1 MAHITIN
8 GVTVDPLA
16 QRSELAD
23 ASLIAEDASRSN
35 YVLVQTDHV
44 LSAEE
49 KAQLTQLGAVIH
61 EYVPENT
68 YLCGYQPSD
77 LDAVRDLPF
86 VTWADVYLEGFK
98 IAPSLRGEGLRPD
111 ISVLRAPADALAP
124 GTRTVDVVLHDD
136 VDPGS
141 YEVRQ
146 RIAAAAGLSPD
157 DLRPARDKLRVEVPE
172 EALAALTSM
181 DEVRQVEEV
190 PERSLYNSVARPILR
205 ADVVVDGT
213 PQQGEG
219 QVVAVADTGFDLGS
233 TTNVHS
239 AFTGRIARLY
249 ALGRPT
255 RADDPDGHGTHVAG
269 SVLGDAAS
277 APMGGAVQG
286 TAPRATLVLQSL
298 LDRRG
303 RLGGIPVDLRDLFT
317 PPYENDGARVHT
329 NSWGSTVPGLPYDR
343 SAFEIDDMVWR
354 NQDLVICFAAGND
367 GNDRDR
373 DGRVN
378 LGDVG
383 SEGTAKNCITV
394 GASENGRPE
403 IRSTYGQLWGRDF
416 PVNPIRDDRQADN
429 PDGMAAFSNRGP
441 TREGR
446 IKPDVVGPGTS
457 ILSALSRAAAGT
469 PGDPFGAS
477 ADPKFFFLSGTSM
490 ATPLVAGCVAVLRET
505 LVNNG
510 TPQPSAALVK
520 AMLINGAVE
529 LPGQYDPSDAG
540 PSPNN
545 DSGFGR
551 VDLSRSVV
559 LPGDDERAGF
569 HEGGPLDQGEQE
581 RLRIRIPERDGGR
594 KPTFVV
600 TLVWTD
606 PPGAAL
612 QNDLDLVVRTADGRE
627 RHGNMG
633 TSAGFDRTN
642 NVEQVQW
649 DDIPAGGVAVI
660 VRAHRITRFP
670 QPYAFAWRIS

>member
-1 MAHITIN
+1 MARITIN
-8 GVTVDPLA
+8 GVTLDPLA
-16 QRSELAD
+16 QRDELAH
-23 ASLIAEDASRSN
+23 ASLIAEDASQSN

-44 LSAEE
+44 LSPEE
-49 KAQLTQLGAVIH
+49 KTQLAQLGAVIH
-61 EYVPENT
+61 EYVPQNT

-77 LDAVRDLPF
+77 LDAVRALPF

-111 ISVLRAPADALAP
+111 ISVLRAPADAVVP
-124 GTRTVDVVLHDD
+124 GTRVVDVALHED

-141 YEVRQ
+141 QEVRQ
-146 RIAAAAGLSPD
+146 RIAAAVGLDPD

-172 EALAALTSM
+172 ESLAALTAV
-181 DEVRQVEEV
+181 DEVRQVEKV
-190 PERSLYNSVARPILR
+190 PERGLYNSVARPILH
-205 ADVVVDGT
+205 ADIAMNGT

-219 QVVAVADTGFDLGS
+219 QVVAVADTGLDLGS

-239 AFTGRIARLY
+239 AFTGRVARLY

-255 RADDPDGHGTHVAG
+255 RADDPEGHGTHVAG
-269 SVLGDAAS
+269 SVLGNDTSPA
-277 APMGGAVQG
+277 MGGAVQG

-303 RLGGIPVDLRDLFT
+303 HLGGIPVDLRDLFT
-317 PPYENDGARVHT
+317 APYDSDGARVHT
-329 NSWGSTVPGLPYDR
+329 NSWGSIEPGLPYDR
-343 SAFEIDDMVWR
+343 SAFEIDDMVW
-354 NQDLVICFAAGND
+354 NHQDLVICFAAGND

-373 DGRVN
+373 DGRIN

-383 SEGTAKNCITV
+383 SEGAAKNCITI
-394 GASENGRPE
+394 GASENHRPD
-403 IRSTYGQLWGRDF
+403 IPSTYGQLWGRDY
-416 PVNPIRDDRQADN
+416 PVNPIRDDRQADD

-457 ILSALSRAAAGT
+457 ILSALSRSAASL
-469 PGDPFGAS
+469 PDDPFGSS
-477 ADPKFFFLSGTSM
+477 ADPRFHFLSGTSM

-505 LVNNG
+505 LVKNG
-510 TPQPSAALVK
+510 TPRPSAALIK

-529 LPGQYDPSDAG
+529 LPGQYTPSEAG

-545 DSGFGR
+545 NSGFGR

-559 LPGDDERAGF
+559 LPGDHDRAGF
-569 HEGGPLDQGEQE
+569 QEGGPLDQGEQE
-581 RLRIRIPERDGGR
+581 VVRIRVPERNGGPVPMF
-594 KPTFVV
+594 KV

-606 PPGAAL
+606 PAGAAL
-612 QNDLDLVVRTADGRE
+612 QNDLDLVVQAADGRE

-649 DDIPAGGVAVI
+649 DDIPAGDVAVI

-670 QPYAFAWRIS
+670 QPYAFAWRVS

>member
-1 MAHITIN
+1 MARITIN
-8 GVTVDPLA
+8 GVTMDPLV
-16 QRSELAD
+16 QRAELAE
-23 ASLIAEDASRSN
+23 AALIAEDASRSN
-35 YVLVQTDHV
+35 YLLVQTDHV

-49 KAQLTQLGAVIH
+49 KAQLAQLGAVIH

-111 ISVLRAPADALAP
+111 ISVLRAPADAVAP
-124 GTRTVDVVLHDD
+124 GTRTVDVVFHED
-136 VDPGS
+136 VDPS
-141 YEVRQ
+141 SHEVRQ
-146 RIAAAAGLSPD
+146 RIAEAAGISPD
-157 DLRPARDKLRVEVPE
+157 DLRPARGKVRIEVPQE
-172 EALAALTSM
+172 SLAAFAAV

-190 PERSLYNSVARPILR
+190 PERSLCNSVARPILH
-205 ADVVVDGT
+205 ADLLVDGT

-233 TTNVHS
+233 DADVHS
-239 AFTGRIARLY
+239 AFTGRVAHLY
-249 ALGRPT
+249 ALGRSAT
-255 RADDPDGHGTHVAG
+255 ADDPHGHGTHVAG
-269 SVLGDAAS
+269 SVLGDATS
-277 APMGGAVQG
+277 AALGGAVQG

-298 LDRRG
+298 LDTQG
-303 RLGGIPVDLRDLFT
+303 GLGGIPDDLHDLFT
-317 PPYENDGARVHT
+317 PPYDDDGARVHT
-329 NSWGSTVPGLPYDR
+329 NSWGSTVPGLPYDS
-343 SAFEIDDMVWR
+343 SAFEIDDMVWN

-373 DGRVN
+373 DGSIN
-378 LGDVG
+378 LGDIG
-383 SEGTAKNCITV
+383 SEGSAKNCITI
-394 GASENGRPE
+394 GASENDRPG
-403 IRSTYGQLWGRDF
+403 IGSTYGQLWSRDF

-429 PDGMAAFSNRGP
+429 PDGMAAFSSRGP

-457 ILSALSRAAAGT
+457 ILSALSRAAT
-469 PGDPFGAS
+469 SIPGDPFGAS
-477 ADPKFFFLSGTSM
+477 ADPQFSFLSGTSM

-510 TPQPSAALVK
+510 TPEPSAALIK

-529 LPGQYDPSDAG
+529 LPGQYTPSEAG

-545 DSGFGR
+545 NSGFGR
-551 VDLSRSVV
+551 VDLARAVV
-559 LPGDDERAGF
+559 LPEDDERAGF
-569 HEGGPLDQGEQE
+569 HEGGPLGQGEQE
-581 RLRIRIPERDGGR
+581 PMRIRIPEPDGAAP
-594 KPTFVV
+594 PTFKV

-612 QNDLDLVVRTADGRE
+612 QNDLDLVVRAIDGQE

-633 TSAGFDRTN
+633 TSSGFDRTN
-642 NVEQVQW
+642 NVEQVLW
-649 DDIPAGGVAVI
+649 DGIPAGDAEVV

-670 QPYAFAWRIS
+670 QPYAVAWSIS

>member
-1 MAHITIN
+1 MARITIN

-16 QRSELAD
+16 QRDELAA

-35 YVLVQTDHV
+35 YVLVQADHV
-44 LSAEE
+44 LSGEE
-49 KAQLTQLGAVIH
+49 KAQLARLGVVIH

-68 YLCGYQPSD
+68 YLCGYRPAD

-98 IAPSLRGEGLRPD
+98 ITPSLRGRGLRPD
-111 ISVLRAPADALAP
+111 ISLLRAPAESLAA
-124 GTRTVDVVLHDD
+124 GTRTLDIVLHED
-136 VDPGS
+136 VDAGS
-141 YEVRQ
+141 PEVRQ
-146 RIAAAAGLSPD
+146 RIAEAAGLSAE
-157 DLRPARDKLRVEVPE
+157 DLRPARDKLRAEVPE
-172 EALAALTSM
+172 QSLAALTAV
-181 DEVRQVEEV
+181 DEVRQLEEV
-190 PERSLYNSVARPILR
+190 PERSLYNRVARPILH
-205 ADVVVDGT
+205 ADLVVNGT
-213 PQQGEG
+213 PLQGEG

-233 TTNVHS
+233 TTDAHA
-239 AFTGRIARLY
+239 AFTGRVARLY
-249 ALGRPT
+249 ALGRRT

-269 SVLGDAAS
+269 SVLGDGMSAA
-277 APMGGAVQG
+277 MGGAVQG

-298 LDRRG
+298 LDRG
-303 RLGGIPVDLRDLFT
+303 GGLGGIPADLRDLFT

-329 NSWGSTVPGLPYDR
+329 NSWGSLVPGLPYDR
-343 SAFEIDDMVWR
+343 GAFEIDDMVW
-354 NQDLVICFAAGND
+354 NNPDLVICFAAGND

-383 SEGTAKNCITV
+383 SEGAAKNSLTV
-394 GASENGRPE
+394 GASENDRPD
-403 IRSTYGQLWGRDF
+403 IRSTYGQLWGGDF
-416 PVNPIRDDRQADN
+416 PVNPLRDDRQADN

-446 IKPDVVGPGTS
+446 IAPDVVGPGTS
-457 ILSALSRAAAGT
+457 ILSALSHAASSL

-477 ADPKFFFLSGTSM
+477 VDPEFSFLSGTSM
-490 ATPLVAGCVAVLRET
+490 ATPLVAGCVAVLRES
-505 LVNNG
+505 LVRNG
-510 TPQPSAALVK
+510 TPRPSAALIK

-529 LPGQYDPSDAG
+529 LPGQYDPSEAG

-545 DSGFGR
+545 ISGFGR

-559 LPGDDERAGF
+559 LPGDDDHAGF

-581 RLRIRIPERDGGR
+581 TRRIPIRERDGDR
-594 KPTFVV
+594 QPAFKV

-612 QNDLDLVVRTADGRE
+612 QNDLDLVVRAADGSE

-633 TSAGFDRTN
+633 TSDGFDRTN
-642 NVEQVQW
+642 NVEQVEW
-649 DDIPAGGVAVI
+649 DDIPTGPVEIVI
-660 VRAHRITRFP
+660 RAHRITRFP
-670 QPYAFAWRIS
+670 QPYAVAWRVS

>member
-1 MAHITIN
+1 MARITIN

-16 QRSELAD
+16 QRDELAE
-23 ASLIAEDASRSN
+23 ASLIAEDASQSN
-35 YVLVQTDHV
+35 YLLVQTDHV

-49 KAQLTQLGAVIH
+49 KAQLANVGVVIH

-111 ISVLRAPADALAP
+111 ISVLRAPADALVP
-124 GTRTVDVVLHDD
+124 GTRTVDIVLHDD

-146 RIAAAAGLSPD
+146 RIAAAARLNPD
-157 DLRPARDKLRVEVPE
+157 DLHPARDKLRVEVPE
-172 EALAALTSM
+172 ESLAALTAM

-190 PERSLYNSVARPILR
+190 PERSLYNSQARPILH
-205 ADVVVDGT
+205 ADVVVNGT
-213 PQQGEG
+213 PHQGEG
-219 QVVAVADTGFDLGS
+219 QVVAVADTGLDLGS
-233 TTNVHS
+233 TTDVHS
-239 AFTGRIARLY
+239 AFTSRVARLY

-277 APMGGAVQG
+277 AAIGGAVQG

-303 RLGGIPVDLRDLFT
+303 GLGGIPADLRDLFT
-317 PPYENDGARVHT
+317 PPYDNDGARVHT
-329 NSWGSTVPGLPYDR
+329 NSWGSTVPGLSYDR
-343 SAFEIDDMVWR
+343 SAFEIDDMVWN

-383 SEGTAKNCITV
+383 SEGAAKNCITV
-394 GASENGRPE
+394 GASESSRPE
-403 IRSTYGQLWGRDF
+403 VRSTYGELWGRDF

-429 PDGMAAFSNRGP
+429 PDGMAAFSSRGP

-446 IKPDVVGPGTS
+446 IAPDIVGPGTS
-457 ILSALSRAAAGT
+457 ILSALSRAAASI

-505 LVNNG
+505 LIRNG
-510 TPQPSAALVK
+510 TPEPSAALVK

-529 LPGQYDPSDAG
+529 LPGQYSPSEAG

-545 DSGFGR
+545 NSGFGR
-551 VDLSRSVV
+551 VDLTRSVV
-559 LPGDDERAGF
+559 LPGDDGRAGF
-569 HEGGPLDQGEQE
+569 HEGGPLDQGEQN
-581 RLRIRIPERDGGR
+581 LVRIRIPEQDGGEE
-594 KPTFVV
+594 PTFKV

-649 DDIPAGGVAVI
+649 DDIPAGDVEVI

>member
-1 MAHITIN
+1 MARITIN

-16 QRSELAD
+16 QRDELAG
-23 ASLIAEDASRSN
+23 ASLIAADASRSN
-35 YVLVQTDHV
+35 YLLVQTGHV
-44 LSAEE
+44 LSTEE
-49 KAQLTQLGAVIH
+49 KARLAELGAVIH
-61 EYVPENT
+61 TYVPENT
-68 YLCGYQPSD
+68 YLCGYRPSD
-77 LDAVRDLPF
+77 LDAVRGLPF
-86 VTWADVYLEGFK
+86 VTWADVYLDGFK

-141 YEVRQ
+141 DEVRQ
-146 RIAAAAGLSPD
+146 RIAAAAGLSPE
-157 DLRPARDKLRVEVPE
+157 DLTVARDKVRLEVPE
-172 EALAALTSM
+172 ESLAALAAV
-181 DEVRQVEEV
+181 DEVRQIEEV
-190 PERSLYNSVARPILR
+190 PERSLYNSVARPILH

-233 TTNVHS
+233 TTDVHG
-239 AFTGRIARLY
+239 AFTGRVARLY
-249 ALGRPT
+249 ALGRPA

-269 SVLGDAAS
+269 SVLGDAVS
-277 APMGGAVQG
+277 AATGGAVQG

-298 LDRRG
+298 VDRRG
-303 RLGGIPVDLRDLFT
+303 NLGGIPVDLRDLFT
-317 PPYENDGARVHT
+317 PPYDDGARVHT

-343 SAFEIDDMVWR
+343 SAFEIDDMVW
-354 NQDLVICFAAGND
+354 NHQDLVICFAAGND

-378 LGDVG
+378 LGDIG
-383 SEGTAKNCITV
+383 SEGAAKNCLTV
-394 GASENGRPE
+394 GASENSRPD
-403 IRSTYGQLWGRDF
+403 ITSTYGRLWGRNF

-429 PDGMAAFSNRGP
+429 PDGMAAFSSRGP

-457 ILSALSRAAAGT
+457 ILSTLSRAAASI

-477 ADPKFFFLSGTSM
+477 ADPAFFFSSGTSM

-505 LVNNG
+505 LMRNG
-510 TPQPSAALVK
+510 TPRPSAALVK
-520 AMLINGAVE
+520 ALLINGAVE
-529 LPGQYDPSDAG
+529 LPGQYAPSEAG
-540 PSPNN
+540 PSPNS

-559 LPGDDERAGF
+559 LPGDDGRAGF

-581 RLRIRIPERDGGR
+581 LLRVPVPERDGGPEPAL
-594 KPTFVV
+594 KV

-612 QNDLDLVVRTADGRE
+612 QNDLDLVVRTEDGRE

-649 DDIPAGGVAVI
+649 DGIPAGEAAVV

-670 QPYAFAWRIS
+670 QPYAVAWRLS

>member
-1 MAHITIN
+1 MARITIN

-16 QRSELAD
+16 QRTELAD
-23 ASLIAEDASRSN
+23 ANLIAEDASQSN
-35 YVLVQTDHV
+35 YLLVQTDHV
-44 LSAEE
+44 LSPEE
-49 KAQLTQLGAVIH
+49 KAELAQLGAVIH
-61 EYVPENT
+61 EYVSVNT

-77 LDAVRDLPF
+77 LAAVRDLPF

-98 IAPSLRGEGLRPD
+98 IAPSLRGEGMRPD
-111 ISVLRAPADALAP
+111 ISVLRAPTEALVP

-141 YEVRQ
+141 DEVRQ
-146 RIAAAAGLSPD
+146 RIAAAAGISPD
-157 DLRPARDKLRVEVPE
+157 DLYPARDKLRVEVPE
-172 EALAALTSM
+172 ESLAALTAM
-181 DEVRQVEEV
+181 DEVRQIEEV
-190 PERSLYNSVARPILR
+190 PERSLYDGVARPILH
-205 ADVVVDGT
+205 ADVLVDGT

-219 QVVAVADTGFDLGS
+219 QIVAVADTGFDLGS

-239 AFTGRIARLY
+239 AFTGRVARLY

-269 SVLGDAAS
+269 SVLGDATS
-277 APMGGAVQG
+277 AAMGGAVQG

-303 RLGGIPVDLRDLFT
+303 KLGGIPVDLRDLFT
-317 PPYENDGARVHT
+317 PPYDNDGARVHT
-329 NSWGSTVPGLPYDR
+329 NSWGSVQPGLPYDR
-343 SAFEIDDMVWR
+343 SSFEIDDMVWN

-383 SEGTAKNCITV
+383 SEGAAKNGITV
-394 GASENGRPE
+394 GASESGRPG
-403 IRSTYGQLWGRDF
+403 IRSTYGQLWSRDF

-457 ILSALSRAAAGT
+457 ILSALSRAASSL

-477 ADPKFFFLSGTSM
+477 ADPKFCFLSGTSM

-505 LVNNG
+505 LVKNG
-510 TPQPSAALVK
+510 TPRPSAALIK
-520 AMLINGAVE
+520 AMLINGTVK
-529 LPGQYDPSDAG
+529 LLGQYSPSEAG

-545 DSGFGR
+545 NSGFGR

-559 LPGDDERAGF
+559 LPGDDARAGF
-569 HEGGPLDQGEQE
+569 HEGGPLDQGEQKL
-581 RLRIRIPERDGGR
+581 LRIRIPERDGGPE
-594 KPTFVV
+594 PTFKV

-612 QNDLDLVVRTADGRE
+612 QNDLDLVVQATDGRE

-633 TSAGFDRTN
+633 TSAGFDRIN
-642 NVEQVQW
+642 NVEQVEW
-649 DDIPAGGVAVI
+649 EDIPTGEIAVI

-670 QPYAFAWRIS
+670 QPYAVAWRIA

>member
-1 MAHITIN
+1 MARITIN

-16 QRSELAD
+16 QRNELAD

-35 YVLVQTDHV
+35 YLLVQTDHV

-49 KAQLTQLGAVIH
+49 KAQLAQLGAVIH

-111 ISVLRAPADALAP
+111 ISLLRAPAEALAP
-124 GTRTVDVVLHDD
+124 GTRTVDIAFHDD
-136 VDPGS
+136 VDPS
-141 YEVRQ
+141 AHEVRQ

-157 DLRPARDKLRVEVPE
+157 DVRPARDKLRVEVPE
-172 EALAALTSM
+172 DSLAALTAV

-190 PERSLYNSVARPILR
+190 PERSLYNSVARPILH

-213 PQQGEG
+213 PQQGAG
-219 QVVAVADTGFDLGS
+219 QVVAVADSGFDLGS

-239 AFTGRIARLY
+239 AFTGRVARLY

-269 SVLGDAAS
+269 SVLGNGTSAA
-277 APMGGAVQG
+277 MGGAVQG

-298 LDRRG
+298 MDRHG
-303 RLGGIPVDLRDLFT
+303 QLGGIPDDLRDLFT
-317 PPYENDGARVHT
+317 PPYDDDGARVHT
-329 NSWGSTVPGLPYDR
+329 DSWGSTVPGRPYDR
-343 SAFEIDDMVWR
+343 SAREIDDMVW
-354 NQDLVICFAAGND
+354 NNEDLVICFAAGND

-383 SEGTAKNCITV
+383 SEGAAKNCITI
-394 GASENGRPE
+394 GASESGRPG
-403 IRSTYGQLWGRDF
+403 ISSTYGQLWSQDF
-416 PVNPIRDDRQADN
+416 PVNPLRDDRQADD

-457 ILSALSRAAAGT
+457 ILSALSRAAASL

-477 ADPKFFFLSGTSM
+477 ADPRFHFLSGTSM
-490 ATPLVAGCVAVLRET
+490 AAPLVAGCVAVLRET
-505 LVNNG
+505 LVRNG
-510 TPQPSAALVK
+510 TPRPSAALVK

-529 LPGQYDPSDAG
+529 LPGQYIPSEAG

-559 LPGDDERAGF
+559 LPGDGRRSGF

-581 RLRIRIPERDGGR
+581 LLRMEIPERDGGPE
-594 KPTFVV
+594 PTFKV

-649 DDIPAGGVAVI
+649 DDIPAGEVTVV

-670 QPYAFAWRIS
+670 QPYAFAWHIF

>member
-1 MAHITIN
+1 MARITIN

-16 QRSELAD
+16 QRNELAD

-49 KAQLTQLGAVIH
+49 KAQLTQLGVVIH

-68 YLCGYQPSD
+68 YLCGYRPSD
-77 LDAVRDLPF
+77 LDVVRDLPF
-86 VTWADVYLEGFK
+86 VTWADVYLDGFK

-111 ISVLRAPADALAP
+111 ISLLRAPADALAS
-124 GTRTVDVVLHDD
+124 GTRTVDIVLHDD

-146 RIAAAAGLSPD
+146 RIAVAAGLSPD

-172 EALAALTSM
+172 ESLAALTAV

-190 PERSLYNSVARPILR
+190 PARRLYNSVARPILH

-233 TTNVHS
+233 TTNAHS
-239 AFTGRIARLY
+239 AFAGRIARLY
-249 ALGRPT
+249 ALGRPS

-269 SVLGDAAS
+269 SVLGNAAS
-277 APMGGAVQG
+277 AAMGGAVQG

-298 LDRRG
+298 LDRSG
-303 RLGGIPVDLRDLFT
+303 GLGGIPVDLRDLFT
-317 PPYENDGARVHT
+317 PPYDDDGARVHT

-378 LGDVG
+378 LGDIG

-394 GASENGRPE
+394 GASESDRPG
-403 IRSTYGQLWGRDF
+403 IRSTYGRLWGRNF

-441 TREGR
+441 TPEGR

-457 ILSALSRAAAGT
+457 ILSALSRAAASI

-505 LVNNG
+505 LVKHG
-510 TPQPSAALVK
+510 TPRPSAALVK

-529 LPGQYDPSDAG
+529 LPGQYTPSESG

-559 LPGDDERAGF
+559 LPGDGEHAGF
-569 HEGGPLDQGEQE
+569 HESGPLDQDAQE
-581 RLRIRIPERDGGR
+581 LLRIRIPERDGGPE
-594 KPTFVV
+594 PTFKI

-642 NVEQVQW
+642 NVEQVRW
-649 DDIPAGGVAVI
+649 DGIPAGDVEV
-660 VRAHRITRFP
+660 VVHAHRITRFP
-670 QPYAFAWRIS
+670 QPCAFAWRIS

>member
-1 MAHITIN
+1 MARITIN
-8 GVTVDPLA
+8 EVTVDPLA
-16 QRSELAD
+16 QRDELAD
-23 ASLIAEDASRSN
+23 ASLIAEDASQSN
-35 YVLVQTDHV
+35 YLLVQTDHA

-49 KAQLTQLGAVIH
+49 KEQLAQMDVVIH

-77 LDAVRDLPF
+77 LDALRDLPF

-111 ISVLRAPADALAP
+111 ISVLRAPADALAS
-124 GTRTVDVVLHDD
+124 GTRTVDIVLHDD

-172 EALAALTSM
+172 ESLAALTAV
-181 DEVRQVEEV
+181 DEVRQVEAV
-190 PERSLYNSVARPILR
+190 PERSLYNGVARPILH

-239 AFTGRIARLY
+239 AFTGRVARLY

-269 SVLGDAAS
+269 SVLGNGTSAA
-277 APMGGAVQG
+277 MGGAVQG
-286 TAPRATLVLQSL
+286 TAPRATLVLQAL
-298 LDRRG
+298 MDPRG
-303 RLGGIPVDLRDLFT
+303 HLRGIPDDLRDLFT

-329 NSWGSTVPGLPYDR
+329 NSWGSVEPGLPYDR
-343 SAFEIDDMVWR
+343 SAFEIDDMVWN

-383 SEGTAKNCITV
+383 SEGAAKNCITV
-394 GASENGRPE
+394 GASENDRPG

-457 ILSALSRAAAGT
+457 ILSALSHAAASL

-477 ADPKFFFLSGTSM
+477 ADPEFCFLSGTSM

-505 LVNNG
+505 LVKNG
-510 TPQPSAALVK
+510 TPRPSAALIK

-529 LPGQYDPSDAG
+529 LRGQYTPSEAG
-540 PSPNN
+540 TSPNN

-559 LPGDDERAGF
+559 LPGDDERVGF
-569 HEGGPLDQGEQE
+569 HEGGPLDQDEE
-581 RLRIRIPERDGGR
+581 ELLRIRIRERDGGQE
-594 KPTFVV
+594 PTFKV

-612 QNDLDLVVRTADGRE
+612 QNDLDLVVRAADGRE

-633 TSAGFDRTN
+633 TSDGFDRIN

-649 DDIPAGGVAVI
+649 GDIPAGEVAVI

-670 QPYAFAWRIS
+670 QPYAFAWCIS

>member
-1 MAHITIN
+1 MARITIN

-16 QRSELAD
+16 QRDELAE
-23 ASLIAEDASRSN
+23 ASLIAEDASQSN
-35 YVLVQTDHV
+35 YLLVQTDHV

-49 KAQLTQLGAVIH
+49 KAQLANVGVVIH

-111 ISVLRAPADALAP
+111 ISVLRAPADALVP
-124 GTRTVDVVLHDD
+124 GTRTVDIVLHDD

-146 RIAAAAGLSPD
+146 RIAAAARLNPD
-157 DLRPARDKLRVEVPE
+157 DLHPARDKLRVEVPE
-172 EALAALTSM
+172 ESLAALTAM

-190 PERSLYNSVARPILR
+190 PERSLYNSQARPILH
-205 ADVVVDGT
+205 ADVVVNGT
-213 PQQGEG
+213 PHQGQG
-219 QVVAVADTGFDLGS
+219 QVVAVADTGLDLGS
-233 TTNVHS
+233 TTDVHS
-239 AFTGRIARLY
+239 AFTSRVARLY

-277 APMGGAVQG
+277 AAIGGAVQG

-303 RLGGIPVDLRDLFT
+303 GLGGIPTDLRDLFT
-317 PPYENDGARVHT
+317 PPYDNDGARVHT
-329 NSWGSTVPGLPYDR
+329 NSWGSTVPGLSYDR
-343 SAFEIDDMVWR
+343 SAFEIDDMVWN

-383 SEGTAKNCITV
+383 SEGAAKNCITV
-394 GASENGRPE
+394 GASESSRPE
-403 IRSTYGQLWGRDF
+403 VRSTYGELWGRDF

-429 PDGMAAFSNRGP
+429 PDGMAAFSSRGP

-446 IKPDVVGPGTS
+446 IAPDIVGPGTS
-457 ILSALSRAAAGT
+457 ILSALSRAAASI

-505 LVNNG
+505 LIRNG
-510 TPQPSAALVK
+510 TPEPSAALVK

-529 LPGQYDPSDAG
+529 LPGQYTPSEAG

-545 DSGFGR
+545 NSGFGR
-551 VDLSRSVV
+551 VDLARSVV
-559 LPGDDERAGF
+559 LPGDDGRAGF
-569 HEGGPLDQGEQE
+569 HEGGPLDQGEQN
-581 RLRIRIPERDGGR
+581 LVRIRIPEQDGGEE
-594 KPTFVV
+594 PTFKV

-612 QNDLDLVVRTADGRE
+612 QNDLDLVVRTAEGRE

-649 DDIPAGGVAVI
+649 DDIPAGDVEVI

>member
-1 MAHITIN
+1 MARITIN

-16 QRSELAD
+16 QRDELAE
-23 ASLIAEDASRSN
+23 ASLIAEDASQSN
-35 YVLVQTDHV
+35 YLLVQTDHV

-49 KAQLTQLGAVIH
+49 KAQLVNVGVVIH

-111 ISVLRAPADALAP
+111 ISVLRAPADALVP
-124 GTRTVDVVLHDD
+124 GTRTVDIVLHDD

-146 RIAAAAGLSPD
+146 RIAAAARLNPD
-157 DLRPARDKLRVEVPE
+157 DLHPARDKLRVEVPE
-172 EALAALTSM
+172 ESLAALTAM

-190 PERSLYNSVARPILR
+190 PERSLYNSQARPILH
-205 ADVVVDGT
+205 ADVVVNGT
-213 PQQGEG
+213 PHQGEG
-219 QVVAVADTGFDLGS
+219 QVVAVADTGLDLGS
-233 TTNVHS
+233 TTDVHS
-239 AFTGRIARLY
+239 AFTSRVARLY

-277 APMGGAVQG
+277 AAIGGAVQG

-303 RLGGIPVDLRDLFT
+303 GLGGIPADLRDLFT
-317 PPYENDGARVHT
+317 PPYDNDGARVHT
-329 NSWGSTVPGLPYDR
+329 NSWGSTVPGLSYDR
-343 SAFEIDDMVWR
+343 SAFEIDDMVWN

-383 SEGTAKNCITV
+383 SEGAAKNCITV
-394 GASENGRPE
+394 GASESSRPE
-403 IRSTYGQLWGRDF
+403 VRSTYGELWGRDF

-429 PDGMAAFSNRGP
+429 PDGMAAFSSRGP

-446 IKPDVVGPGTS
+446 IAPDIVGPGTS
-457 ILSALSRAAAGT
+457 ILSALSRAAASI

-505 LVNNG
+505 LIRNG
-510 TPQPSAALVK
+510 TPEPSAALVK

-529 LPGQYDPSDAG
+529 LPGQYSPSEAG

-545 DSGFGR
+545 NSGFGR
-551 VDLSRSVV
+551 VDLTRSVV
-559 LPGDDERAGF
+559 LPGDDGRAGF
-569 HEGGPLDQGEQE
+569 HEGGPLDQGEQN
-581 RLRIRIPERDGGR
+581 LVRIRIPEQDGGEE
-594 KPTFVV
+594 PTFKV

-649 DDIPAGGVAVI
+649 DDIPAGDVEVI